1 MHIYIRILIA
11 LLLLTWTAGIFAE
24 FIIPAGS
31 PAQVSLPFLNIA
43 YSNVCHQNS
52 AKAISFWGRHS
63 LVCSRCSGIYIGAS
77 LMSILVIFL
86 KVNLRSDLKRWMP
99 AVIVLPML
107 ADVIFYKAGLY
118 EYSKNAAFFTG
129 LLSGSAGFLYILDA
143 FKNFINEYYRKK
155 EL

>member
-1 MHIYIRILIA
+1 MRIYIRILIS
-11 LLLLTWTAGIFAE
+11 LLILTWTAGVFAE
-24 FIIPAGS
+24 FIIPLKSGAAS
-31 PAQVSLPFLNIA
+31 LLPFLNIA

-52 AKAISFWGRHS
+52 AKAIAFGVHHS
-63 LVCSRCSGIYIGAS
+63 LVCARCSGIYIGAS
-77 LMSILVIFL
+77 LLSILVIF
-86 KVNLRSDLKRWMP
+86 VNVSLGSALKRWMP
-99 AVIVLPML
+99 TVIVLPML
-107 ADVIFYKAGLY
+107 ADVIFYRAGLY